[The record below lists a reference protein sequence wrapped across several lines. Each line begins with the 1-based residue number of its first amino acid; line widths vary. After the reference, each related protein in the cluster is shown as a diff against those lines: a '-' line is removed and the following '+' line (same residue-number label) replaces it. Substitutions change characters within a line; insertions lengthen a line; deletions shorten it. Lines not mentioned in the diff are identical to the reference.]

1 MEIWTKIT
9 LREATE
15 EEKREYGYATEFY
28 DCKLPNLEEEVLLT
42 NGIDVWTDRWDIPD
56 NEEAGFDDTVDI
68 EGLYWISFPE
78 LPTKSPNSWNKLE
91 VRECE
96 EEEIVVIGDTRFD
109 STYDGKIPELYEKV
123 FVSDG
128 QNVWIDVWDEFDY
141 SSVGFRDTD
150 LEVGEML
157 YWQSFPKLPKKGDK
171 EL

>member
-78 LPTKSPNSWNKLE
+78 FPTKTPNSWNKLE

-96 EEEIVVIGDTRFD
+96 EEEIVVIGDTIFD
-109 STYDGKIPELYEKV
+109 STYVGKIPELYEKV